1 MLPRRALHLGSA
13 QPGHPFTVAP
23 IDDGEAIGVLELG
36 TGSRKG
42 LPVLP
47 DFHPAAIE
55 SDERGGDMDVLIA
68 LCTHPVPDRDPGGG
82 RQGLSFETQRHHE
95 TGGDLS
101 PLLVDEGSIPG
112 G

>member
-1 MLPRRALHLGSA
+1 MTPTFPRIGASGKPRPIQFGQVLPRRALHLGSA

-68 LCTHPVPDRDPGGG
+68 
-82 RQGLSFETQRHHE
+82 
-95 TGGDLS
+95 
-101 PLLVDEGSIPG
+101 
-112 G
+112 